1 LGGLNINMGWMTEL
15 LKREDDMDELF
26 DAIIQAAEK
35 TAAQASG
42 NDQDDWN
49 NFAKALRVEREQ
61 LEEDIEDRPKPTPH
75 DDE

>member
-1 LGGLNINMGWMTEL
+1 MNEEIL
-15 LKREDDMDELF
+15 

-35 TAAQASG
+35 TAKQASG

-61 LEEDIEDRPKPTPH
+61 LSNKPKPTPH
-75 DDE
+75 K

>member
-1 LGGLNINMGWMTEL
+1 MAVIDGPAEML
-15 LKREDDMDELF
+15 

-35 TAAQASG
+35 TAAQATG

-61 LEEDIEDRPKPTPH
+61 LEEDIANAPKPTPH
-75 DDE
+75 E

>member
-1 LGGLNINMGWMTEL
+1 MGWMTEL
-15 LKREDDMDELF
+15 LQREDDMDELF

>member
-1 LGGLNINMGWMTEL
+1 MHA
-15 LKREDDMDELF
+15 LF

-42 NDQDDWN
+42 NDKDDWN

-61 LEEDIEDRPKPTPH
+61 LPKPEHPIAPPP
-75 DDE
+75 EAAPKV

>member
-1 LGGLNINMGWMTEL
+1 
-15 LKREDDMDELF
+15 MDELF

-61 LEEDIEDRPKPTPH
+61 LEQDIEDRPKPTPH

>member
-1 LGGLNINMGWMTEL
+1 MTEL
-15 LKREDDMDELF
+15 LQREDDMDELF